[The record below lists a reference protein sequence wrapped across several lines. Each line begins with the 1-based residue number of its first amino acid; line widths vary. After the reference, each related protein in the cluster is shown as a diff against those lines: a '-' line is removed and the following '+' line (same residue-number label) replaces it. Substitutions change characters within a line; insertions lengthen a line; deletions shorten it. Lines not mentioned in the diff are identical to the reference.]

1 MKFKFS
7 YLVVVLLNTIL
18 LPASIFGQVE
28 EVEIT
33 IGDSIQIVKT
43 HQPPFSPLQVTFVES
58 FTIPD
63 PVDASIDSIRVNE
76 QGNALLAYIKL
87 KLKETA
93 VAGERYQKNVT
104 LLYLAGQSSASFEH
118 KFSVLANSLTPI
130 DDITPQQGVVLFQNY
145 PNPVRSFTTIE
156 YVVPE
161 AQYVNMEVYNQLGQ
175 KIKTLVDQY
184 TLAGHYEATF
194 DGSRLPGG
202 KYIYKMTTKEL
213 SIAKQFLLIK

>member
-1 MKFKFS
+1 MKFNYF
-7 YLVVVLLNTIL
+7 YLAVGLINTFF

-104 LLYLAGQSSASFEH
+104 LLYLAGQSSMAFEH
-118 KFSVLANSLTPI
+118 KFSVLAKSLTPI
-130 DDITPQQGVVLFQNY
+130 DDITPQQGLALFQNY
-145 PNPVRSFTTIE
+145 PNPVRSFTTIKFF
-156 YVVPE
+156 VPE
-161 AQYVNMEVYNQLGQ
+161 AQYVNVVVYNQLGQ
-175 KIKTLVDQY
+175 RIETLVDHY
-184 TLAGHYEATF
+184 KLSGHHEATF
-194 DGSRLPGG
+194 DGSSLPGG